1 MDIDQL
7 FEITNL
13 PIRSKQRSNIP
24 KNSIYPQLKKAED
37 KKMIQ
42 DKVQSIYLLS
52 VLNESTTNLSVYE
65 SNTEYFN
72 EIFFIHVLMREED
85 KVDKV
90 FNILTRIFPYPIIAV
105 FDFEDRLTIYTGK
118 YEKRMINGVPSV
130 KVIDTYPSK
139 KYSESEMMQLFD
151 QMKLDQLTQRNFKE
165 LYLWIQENVL
175 GDTLSVKV
183 KDTKEPV
190 LLSAEAKDEIVQL
203 EKDIDQLKKEVKKED
218 QINKIIPLQY
228 ELNDKRKRLKELTE
242 RGE

>member
-7 FEITNL
+7 FEITKL
-13 PIRSKQRSNIP
+13 PIKSKQRSNIP

-37 KKMIQ
+37 KKLIQ
-42 DKVQSIYLLS
+42 EKVQSIYLLS

-65 SNTEYFN
+65 SDTEYFN
-72 EIFFIHVLMREED
+72 EIFCIHVLMREKEQE
-85 KVDKV
+85 DKV
-90 FNILTRIFPYPIIAV
+90 FNILARIFPYPIIVV
-105 FDFEDRLTIYTGK
+105 FNFEDRSSIYTGK
-118 YEKRMINGVPSV
+118 YEKRIGSGVPGS
-130 KVIDTYPSK
+130 KIMKTYSSK
-139 KYSESEMMQLFD
+139 KYSENEMMQLFD
-151 QMKLDQLTQRNFKE
+151 QIKLDQLTQRNFKE

-203 EKDIDQLKKEVKKED
+203 EKDIEQLKKEVKKED

-228 ELNDKRKRLKELTE
+228 ELNDKKKRLKRLTE